1 MSYIKPHQRSLLDP
15 AITKLAKDIAYV
27 ARQIEEDDGNQ
38 RLATV
43 PGLANYS
50 ITALLLTLIEGQ
62 ESSATYNAVIGLLES
77 VKLEMYREHVAPY
90 ENQKKFDNGDVVA
103 VASNTI

>member
-1 MSYIKPHQRSLLDP
+1 MPYIKTTQRALLDP
-15 AITKLAKDIAYV
+15 AIAQLAKNIAYV
-27 ARQIEEDDGNQ
+27 ARKVEEDDGNQ

-62 ESSATYNAVIGLLES
+62 ESYATYNAVIGLLES
-77 VKLEMYREHVAPY
+77 VKLELYREHVGPY
-90 ENQKKFDNGDVVA
+90 ENQKKFENGEVTA
-103 VASNTI
+103 VENN